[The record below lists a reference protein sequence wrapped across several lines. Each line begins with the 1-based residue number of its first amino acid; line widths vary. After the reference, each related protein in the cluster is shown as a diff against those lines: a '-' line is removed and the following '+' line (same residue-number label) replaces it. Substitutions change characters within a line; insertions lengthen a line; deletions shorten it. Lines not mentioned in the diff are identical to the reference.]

1 MSRLLTN
8 AQIQE
13 YFEDIIKPS
22 FSPLINCNVI
32 SCIWDANGTM
42 VIATNKYAKMFGFND
57 WEELIGRNARI
68 NTLETLPLLANVSNT
83 DIQSQGLDVLRQVI
97 AIRES
102 VIDKRIPISA
112 ILIHPFA
119 KVFNHTL
126 IIHQSPIF
134 HPCGETIGVE
144 LTLNEFD
151 VFGINDY
158 LDGFDSKSL
167 GTPSS
172 ITNSDNLPIPLTQRQ
187 HEIIFLIALGLSQRE
202 SGQILK
208 ISRSTIAK
216 TLIEIS
222 DKFEIYSS
230 DTSKL
235 IAKARKLNIHKQIP
249 SSLCK
254 PWVIVLDT

>member
-1 MSRLLTN
+1 MSTALSSDDIR
-8 AQIQE
+8 E
-13 YFEDIIKPS
+13 YFDSIINPS
-22 FSPLINCNVI
+22 FAPLINCNVI
-32 SCIWDANGTM
+32 ACIWDIDGTM
-42 VIATNKYAKMFGFND
+42 KIATNKYARIFGFNS
-57 WEELIGRNARI
+57 WEAMIGRNAKTD
-68 NTLETLPLLANVSNT
+68 TLISLPVIAKAKT
-83 DIQSQGLDVLRQVI
+83 EMQSQGIDVLQQVI
-97 AIRES
+97 TIRDK
-102 VIDKRIPISA
+102 VIQNKIPISA

-134 HPCGETIGVE
+134 HPNGETIGVE

-158 LDGFDSKSL
+158 LDGFNDKSL
-167 GTPSS
+167 DVPSS
-172 ITNSDNLPIPLTQRQ
+172 ITDTEALQIRLTSRQ

-202 SGQILK
+202 AAQILN

-216 TLIEIS
+216 TLIEIA

-235 IAKARKLNIHKQIP
+235 ITKARKLNIHKQIP

-254 PWVIVLDT
+254 PWVIVLDV

>member
-1 MSRLLTN
+1 MNILLAVAET
-8 AQIQE
+8 QK
-13 YFEDIIKPS
+13 YFENIIKPS
-22 FSPLINCNVI
+22 FSPLINCNVTA
-32 SCIWDANGTM
+32 CIWDANGTM
-42 VIATNKYAKMFGFND
+42 IIATNKYAKMFGFTC
-57 WEELIGRNARI
+57 WEDLVGRNAK
-68 NTLETLPLLANVSNT
+68 TDMLETLPVLTNVSAE
-83 DIQSQGLDVLRQVI
+83 IQSQGLDVLRQVI

-102 VIDKRIPISA
+102 VIQKKIPISA

-158 LDGFDSKSL
+158 LDGFDNKSL
-167 GTPSS
+167 DIPSS
-172 ITNSDNLPIPLTQRQ
+172 ITTVDTLPIPLTARQ
-187 HEIIFLIALGLSQRE
+187 HEIIFLITLGLSQRE
-202 SGQILK
+202 AAQILK

-222 DKFEIYSS
+222 DKFGIYGN

-254 PWVIVLDT
+254 PWVIVLDA